1 MAKFNVG
8 DTVYLVESNRM
19 IREVLIVKYS
29 GGFYTIRFNDSGGG
43 IKVREHRLY
52 ASKEEAEN
60 AIEKAH
66 PKQKSTWTRWY
77 L

>member
-8 DTVYLVESNRM
+8 DTVYLVVSNRM

-29 GGFYTIRFNDSGGG
+29 GGFYTIRFNDSG
-43 IKVREHRLY
+43 

-66 PKQKSTWTRWY
+66 PKQKSTWTRWD

>member
-19 IREVLIVKYS
+19 IREVLIVKYA
-29 GGFYTIRFNDSGGG
+29 GGFYTIRFKDSGGG
-43 IKVREHRLY
+43 IKVREYRLY

-66 PKQKSTWTRWY
+66 PKQKSTWTR
-77 L
+77 LNL